1 MSQPAL
7 PFVIEPMTLADIP
20 AVAAIERLSYSLTW
34 PTRAFDYELRH
45 NTLAHYYVL
54 RTALAHPPTDNSS
67 PTVLPETLSG
77 QRSQREA
84 SHSAVGGQSPNL
96 IGLAGFWL
104 MADEAHISTIAVHP
118 DWRGLGLGEWLLL
131 ALLEAGQALGA
142 ETATL
147 EVRPSNEPALALY
160 QKYQFEEVGRRPRYY
175 SDNDEDALI
184 FTTPPFASPDYQAM
198 LTQRKIALF
207 DRLLKIEG
215 NKSD

>member
-7 PFVIEPMTLADIP
+7 PFVVEPMTLADIP
-20 AVAAIERLSYSLTW
+20 AVVAIERASYSMTW

-54 RTALAHPPTDNSS
+54 RTSLAHPPTDTSS
-67 PTVLPETLSG
+67 STVLPETLSG
-77 QRSQREA
+77 QRS
-84 SHSAVGGQSPNL
+84 AVGGQSPSL

-131 ALLEAGQALGA
+131 SLLEAGQALGA

-184 FTTPPFASPDYQAM
+184 FTTPSLVSPDYQTM
-198 LTQRKIALF
+198 LAQRKIALF
-207 DRLLKIEG
+207 ERLLKIEG
-215 NKSD
+215 NKPE